1 VSRPSAEPIGRQLAR
16 TAKLVTRAF
25 EQELPLAGGSLPTW
39 LILLS
44 LKSRS
49 WRTQRELAEALGIE
63 GPTLT
68 HHLAGLEREGL
79 VRRTRDPDNRRVQRV
94 ELTKAGDAAF
104 HRLRRAASNFD
115 QRLRSGLDDSE
126 IQQLRE
132 LLAQLHSNVTGDQAS
147 ADEHPA
153 EGTDARRAGPT
164 DRTGRRSRDR
174 TSPSPA

>member
-1 VSRPSAEPIGRQLAR
+1 MSRPSTEPIGRQLAR
-16 TAKLVTRAF
+16 TAKLLTRAF
-25 EQELPLAGGSLPTW
+25 EQELALAGGSLPTW

-68 HHLAGLEREGL
+68 HHLAGLERAGL

-94 ELTKAGDAAF
+94 DLTEAGDAAF
-104 HRLRRAASNFD
+104 RRLRRAASSFD
-115 QRLRSGLDDSE
+115 QRLRSGIDDGE

-132 LLAQLHSNVTGDQAS
+132 LLAQLLSNVGGDEPSVGRAPRGGV
-147 ADEHPA
+147 A
-153 EGTDARRAGPT
+153 AR
-164 DRTGRRSRDR
+164 
-174 TSPSPA
+174 

>member
-1 VSRPSAEPIGRQLAR
+1 MSRPTAEPIGRQLAR

-25 EQELPLAGGSLPTW
+25 EQELALAGGSMPTW

-68 HHLAGLEREGL
+68 HHLAGLERAGL

-94 ELTKAGDAAF
+94 DLTEAGDAAF
-104 HRLRRAASNFD
+104 QRLRRAASSFD
-115 QRLRSGLDDSE
+115 QRLRSGLEDSE

-132 LLAQLHSNVTGDQAS
+132 LLAQLLSNVTGDQAS
-147 ADEHPA
+147 ADE
-153 EGTDARRAGPT
+153 RRADGVAA
-164 DRTGRRSRDR
+164 S
-174 TSPSPA
+174 

>member
-16 TAKLVTRAF
+16 TAKLLTRAF
-25 EQELPLAGGSLPTW
+25 EQELALAGGSQPTW

-68 HHLAGLEREGL
+68 HHLTGLEQSGL

-94 ELTKAGDAAF
+94 ELTEAGDAAF
-104 HRLRRAASNFD
+104 RRLRRAASRFD
-115 QRLRSGLDDSE
+115 QRLRSGLDESE

-132 LLAQLHSNVTGDQAS
+132 LLAQLLANISGAEAR
-147 ADEHPA
+147 ADERPA
-153 EGTDARRAGPT
+153 EGITA
-164 DRTGRRSRDR
+164 S
-174 TSPSPA
+174 